1 MFDGPGNSKLIS
13 VSQLDKDFR
22 TLFKFTN
29 FNSVQSQC
37 FKEIFDS
44 DINMVISAPTGAG
57 KTVSGAVV
65 LRVVISH
72 FFLKVSKITKSYS

>member
-1 MFDGPGNSKLIS
+1 MFDGPGNSKLMS

-29 FNSVQSQC
+29 FNGVQSQC

-44 DINMVISAPTGAG
+44 DMNMVISAPTGAG
-57 KTVSGAVV
+57 KTVS
-65 LRVVISH
+65 RVGI
-72 FFLKVSKITKSYS
+72 I